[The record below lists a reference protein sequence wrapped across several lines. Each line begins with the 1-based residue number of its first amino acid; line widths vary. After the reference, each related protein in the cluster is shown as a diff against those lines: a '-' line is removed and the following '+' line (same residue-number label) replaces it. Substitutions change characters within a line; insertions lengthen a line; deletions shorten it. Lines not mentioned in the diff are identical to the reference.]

1 MTDSSEKKYSVES
14 VAGYIEIVRE
24 ILDADKN
31 NRKPV
36 FRGHRD
42 KEWELE
48 SSGDRKNLNARD
60 YHDIW
65 LECYKHNYKTIKTK
79 DFLDTVVNMQHYMLP
94 TKLLDWTYN
103 PLIALY
109 FAVEQNF
116 DKDREVKDGEVIVA
130 HPHRIYE
137 PDLKETKILSR
148 YLKKIY
154 HAKDTVDEELSL
166 FKLLHFNKVMF
177 FCVAQSNERI
187 RAQAGLF
194 SILVDI
200 SKRTIADATDK
211 EIIRIIGNERDTD
224 KSREKLEE
232 IRNEYEE
239 MKKEYKKRL
248 RGEEMNTNFFFDMEK
263 HKEEIREKH
272 PLLFNVLFNVLN
284 ERKSWI
290 WDYYKST
297 HTDENRDYE
306 SIIIPAEK
314 KSEIAKELEQICN
327 IHART
332 IYPDFFGYTE
342 YIRNKVSAKSPGV

>member
-1 MTDSSEKKYSVES
+1 MTDGDKKIYSAES
-14 VAGYIEIVRE
+14 VSGYIEILRK
-24 ILDADKN
+24 ILDDEKN
-31 NRKPV
+31 NGKSV
-36 FRGHRD
+36 FRGHSD
-42 KEWELE
+42 NVWELE
-48 SSGDRKNLNARD
+48 SSGDRKKLDVSD

-109 FAVEQNF
+109 FAVEQNL
-116 DKDREVKDGEVIVA
+116 DKDGEVIIA
-130 HPHRIYE
+130 HPHQIYE

-166 FKLLHFNKVMF
+166 FKLLHFKKVMF
-177 FCVAQSNERI
+177 FSVAQSNERI

-211 EIIRIIGNERDTD
+211 EFIHIIGNERDINKKRD
-224 KSREKLEE
+224 EVEE
-232 IRNEYEE
+232 IRNEYEDL
-239 MKKEYKKRL
+239 KTGYKKGL
-248 RGEEMNTNFFFDMEK
+248 RGEEMNTNFFFDLEK
-263 HKEEIREKH
+263 NKEKIKEKN
-272 PLLFNVLFNVLN
+272 PLIFNLLN
-284 ERKSWI
+284 EIGRSWI
-290 WDYYKST
+290 WDYYKSAN
-297 HTDENRDYE
+297 TDENREYG
-306 SIIIPAEK
+306 SIIIPAES

-332 IYPDFFGYTE
+332 IYPDFSGYTE
-342 YIRNKVSAKSPGV
+342 YIRNRYR

>member
-14 VAGYIEIVRE
+14 VSGYIEILRE
-24 ILDADKN
+24 ILDDDKN
-31 NRKPV
+31 NEKSV
-36 FRGHRD
+36 FRGHSD
-42 KEWELE
+42 KGWELK
-48 SSGDRKNLNARD
+48 SSGDRKNLNAHV

-109 FAVEQNF
+109 FAVEPNLE
-116 DKDREVKDGEVIVA
+116 KDKDGEVIVA
-130 HPHRIYE
+130 HPHMIYE
-137 PDLKETKILSR
+137 PDLKATKILSR

-154 HAKDTVDEELSL
+154 HDKDTVDEELSL

-211 EIIRIIGNERDTD
+211 EIIRIIGNERNTD
-224 KSREKLEE
+224 KPREKLEE
-232 IRNEYEE
+232 IRDEYED
-239 MKKEYKKRL
+239 MKRGYKKRL

-263 HKEEIREKH
+263 HKEEIKEKN
-272 PLLFNVLFNVLN
+272 PLFFNVLN
-284 ERKSWI
+284 EMERSWI
-290 WDYYKST
+290 WDYYKPAN
-297 HTDENRDYE
+297 TDENREYG
-306 SIIIPAEK
+306 SIIIPAEN

-332 IYPDFFGYTE
+332 IYPDFSGYTE
-342 YIRNKVSAKSPGV
+342 YIRNRYR